1 MNAADYPQLPVML
14 VDDEPQALNS
24 FENVLRSARINH
36 FQRCQDSREVLSLV
50 QNQTPEIIL
59 LDLRMPHI
67 SGEELLATLRQEHPE
82 LPVIIITAAN
92 EVDTAVACM
101 KTGAFDYLVK
111 PVEKSRL
118 ISAVQRAIQLCELR
132 RENNLLKDRV
142 LSDRL
147 NHPESFSEIVTC
159 SSAMHS
165 VFRYIEA
172 VSTSPQPV
180 VITGETGVGKEMI
193 AKAVHRLSGRP
204 GEYVSVNIAGLDD
217 NMFAD
222 TLFGH
227 KKGAFTGADTPR
239 RGLLEQASGGT
250 LFLDEIGDMGIEA
263 QVKLL
268 RLLQEGEFFP
278 LGSDIP
284 KRSDA
289 RIVAATNQD
298 LSDLRA
304 SGRFRK
310 DLYYRLCS
318 HHVHVPPL
326 RERREDLPL
335 LIEHFLDKT
344 ASALDKKSPTP
355 PDELE
360 VLLASYHFPGNV
372 RELEAMTWDAVSY
385 HKSGKLSLD
394 VFRKHI
400 GQSLPG
406 NDPKA
411 TASDI
416 RAQPLLRFTDPLPTL
431 KQAEQLLI
439 DEAMQRSEGNQ
450 AVAAMHLG
458 ITRQALNRRLRKTKQ

>member
-1 MNAADYPQLPVML
+1 MNATVYPQLPVMM

-36 FQRCQDSREVLSLV
+36 FQRCEDSREVLSLV

-92 EVDTAVACM
+92 EVDTAVDCM
-101 KTGAFDYLVK
+101 KAGAFDYLVK

-118 ISAVQRAIQLCELR
+118 ISAARRAIQLCELR
-132 RENNLLKDRV
+132 RENSLLKDRV
-142 LSDRL
+142 LTGRL
-147 NHPESFSEIVTC
+147 KHPEFFSEVITC

-172 VSTSPQPV
+172 VSASPQPV

-193 AKAVHRLSGRP
+193 ADAVHRLSGRS
-204 GEYVSVNIAGLDD
+204 GEYVTVNIAGMDEK
-217 NMFAD
+217 MVYD
-222 TLFGH
+222 TLYGH
-227 KKGAFTGADTPR
+227 KKGAYTSADTTR
-239 RGLLEQASGGT
+239 SGLVETASGGT
-250 LFLDEIGDMGIEA
+250 LFLDEIGDMGIET
-263 QVKLL
+263 QVTLL
-268 RLLQEGEFFP
+268 RLLQEGEYFP
-278 LGSDIP
+278 LGADIP

-298 LSDLRA
+298 LNKLRE

-310 DLYYRLCS
+310 DFYYRLCS
-318 HHVHVPPL
+318 HHVHIPPL

-335 LIEHFLDKT
+335 LIDHFLEK
-344 ASALDKKSPTP
+344 AAAALNKKVPTP
-355 PDELE
+355 PAELV
-360 VLLASYHFPGNV
+360 VLLTSYHFPGNV
-372 RELEAMTWDAVSY
+372 RELEAMTFDAVSC
-385 HKSGKLSLD
+385 HTFGKLSLD

-400 GQSLPG
+400 KKSLPPS
-406 NDPKA
+406 NADPD
-411 TASDI
+411 TSDVCV
-416 RAQPLLRFTDPLPTL
+416 QPLLRFTDPLPTL

-450 AVAAMHLG
+450 AVAAIHLG
-458 ITRQALNRRLRKTKQ
+458 ITRQALNRRLRKTKR